1 MDANRLLL
9 KKKIL
14 VKNRDES
21 PTRAVNNSNEQDL
34 DRLQELLNQ
43 NFKQAELLKN

>member
-1 MDANRLLL
+1 MEANRLMQ

-34 DRLQELLNQ
+34 DRLQELLNH
-43 NFKQAELLKN
+43 NFKQAEFLKN